1 MSPVET
7 SASKPKK
14 SVKNKFI
21 FIAICGYAFCEAQT
35 LDINSLRMAQLKQG
49 SNTLGNS
56 GLSTLTQTKAK
67 VIIDQAIE
75 ETKYIVG
82 PGDEFN
88 VNIIS
93 SEDIFTYTLAVSPSG
108 KILIPSIGIVHLDG
122 LNLFT
127 AKEKIED
134 SIQKLNPSAKIHILL
149 SEIREF
155 KIKVIGH
162 LQQPGLYT
170 VTPVSRVSDLYKEI
184 MSEIELDDLE
194 AQETE
199 QDEEKDGNNSEN
211 DINKAELN
219 YPELSRRNLII
230 LRNDDSLKVDLL
242 EFGST
247 GSDINNPFLHQ
258 GDIVLIPLMDHIV
271 GVFGGIK
278 IPGDYEFVRGESL
291 THIIKLA
298 GGLRPDADPEKIQIT
313 RFTSPTEKYTFTVK
327 IDEAD
332 TIILSPEDHIMIRYE
347 QDYKRQDIIYV
358 NGEVKYPGV
367 YAINVGNT
375 KIGEVL
381 EKAGGYT
388 SKADKTKLFI
398 NNKSISNIPDRE
410 KDRILIIP
418 EENRSAEEKA
428 YIKARML
435 TEKGT
440 IESTSLDHAQSL
452 MELNVTKN
460 DEIYIPENFNYIEV
474 LGAVSK
480 PGRYSFSSKLA
491 YNDYIELA
499 GGFTDTATRKRFI
512 IKAGTGQ
519 RLPIKKSI
527 SIENGDTIFIPERL
541 EYNRWILFKDILT
554 TLGNAAALVVVIQNA
569 IGS

>member
-7 SASKPKK
+7 SANKPKK
-14 SVKNKFI
+14 SLKNKFI
-21 FIAICGYAFCEAQT
+21 FIAICVYAFSKAQT
-35 LDINSLRMAQLKQG
+35 LDINALRMAQLKQG

-56 GLSTLTQTKAK
+56 GLSTITQTKAK
-67 VIIDQAIE
+67 VIVDQAIE
-75 ETKYIVG
+75 ESKYIVG

-184 MSEIELDDLE
+184 MSEL
-194 AQETE
+194 E
-199 QDEEKDGNNSEN
+199 QDEIKVHEPEQEEEKDEN
-211 DINKAELN
+211 DSEDGINNEELI
-219 YPELSRRNLII
+219 YPELSRRNLTI
-230 LRNDDSLKVDLL
+230 LRNNDSLKVDLL

-291 THIIKLA
+291 THIINLA
-298 GGLRPDADPEKIQIT
+298 GGLRPDADPNKIQIT
-313 RFTSPTEKYTFTVK
+313 RFTSPTEKYTFTATM
-327 IDEAD
+327 DDAD

-358 NGEVKYPGV
+358 KGEVKYPGV
-367 YAINVGNT
+367 YAIDVGNT
-375 KIGEVL
+375 KIGKVL

-388 SKADKTKLFI
+388 SKQIKQNFLSITNPSQKFPIVKKTGYLLSLKKTDLQKK
-398 NNKSISNIPDRE
+398 NH
-410 KDRILIIP
+410 IL
-418 EENRSAEEKA
+418 
-428 YIKARML
+428 
-435 TEKGT
+435 
-440 IESTSLDHAQSL
+440 
-452 MELNVTKN
+452 
-460 DEIYIPENFNYIEV
+460 
-474 LGAVSK
+474 K
-480 PGRYSFSSKLA
+480 PGCLQ
-491 YNDYIELA
+491 
-499 GGFTDTATRKRFI
+499 RKVLLNP
-512 IKAGTGQ
+512 
-519 RLPIKKSI
+519 RL
-527 SIENGDTIFIPERL
+527 
-541 EYNRWILFKDILT
+541 
-554 TLGNAAALVVVIQNA
+554 
-569 IGS
+569 